1 MKNWKFICTIVMVA
15 AVLCGCERGQVDP
28 KDPRAAFVG
37 DYTYVS
43 TGEIDL
49 YLGSMPVG
57 NLPLD
62 DEGEF
67 TLVLGKASNEILMIE
82 ENDTA
87 VAVVSNNTIYLEPV
101 TQIESMAGI
110 DMEVIYDYGEATLIN
125 NQLDWQV
132 EVSVT
137 ATYQGAVLS
146 GSGPIEIVA
155 TKKSSS
161 PE

>member
-28 KDPRAAFVG
+28 RVAFVG
-37 DYTYVS
+37 DYSYVT
-43 TGEIDL
+43 TGEIEL
-49 YLGSMPVG
+49 YLGDVSAGKM
-57 NLPLD
+57 PLD
-62 DEGEF
+62 NEGEF
-67 TLVLGKASNEILMIE
+67 TFVLGKASNEILMID
-82 ENDTA
+82 ENDTT
-87 VAVVSNNTIYLEPV
+87 VAVVSNNTIYLEPM
-101 TQIESMAGI
+101 TQIESMGEV

-132 EVSVT
+132 EVSIK
-137 ATYQGAVLS
+137 ATYKGAVLS

-161 PE
+161 PV

>member
-28 KDPRAAFVG
+28 RVAFVG
-37 DYTYVS
+37 DYSYVL
-43 TGEIDL
+43 TGEIEL
-49 YLGSMPVG
+49 YMDSVPVG
-57 NLPLD
+57 EMPLD
-62 DEGEF
+62 HEGEF
-67 TLVLGKASNEILMIE
+67 TFVLGEASNEILMIE
-82 ENDTA
+82 KNDTTA
-87 VAVVSNNTIYLEPV
+87 GVVSNNTIYLEPV
-101 TQIESMAGI
+101 TQIESMGEV
-110 DMEVIYDYGEATLIN
+110 DMEVIYDYGEATLVN

-132 EVSVT
+132 DVSIK
-137 ATYQGAVLS
+137 ATYKGAVLS

>member
-28 KDPRAAFVG
+28 RVAFVG
-37 DYTYVS
+37 DYSYVL
-43 TGEIDL
+43 TGEIEL
-49 YLGSMPVG
+49 YMGDVSAGKM
-57 NLPLD
+57 PLD
-62 DEGEF
+62 HEGEF
-67 TLVLGKASNEILMIE
+67 TFVLGEASNEILMIE
-82 ENDTA
+82 KNDTS

-101 TQIESMAGI
+101 TQIESMGEV
-110 DMEVIYDYGEATLIN
+110 DMEVIYDYGEATLVN

-132 EVSVT
+132 EVSIK

>member
-1 MKNWKFICTIVMVA
+1 MRMKNWKFICTIVMVA

-28 KDPRAAFVG
+28 RVAFVG
-37 DYTYVS
+37 DYSYVS
-43 TGEIDL
+43 TGEIDI
-49 YLGSMPVG
+49 YLGVVPAG
-57 NLPLD
+57 KLPLD
-62 DEGEF
+62 YEGEF
-67 TLVLGKASNEILMIE
+67 TLELGKASNELLMIDG
-82 ENDTA
+82 NDTT

-101 TQIESMAGI
+101 TQIESMGGV
-110 DMEVIYDYGEATLIN
+110 DMEITYDYGEATLIN

-132 EVSVT
+132 DVSVT

-161 PE
+161 PV

>member
-28 KDPRAAFVG
+28 RVAFVG
-37 DYTYVS
+37 DYSYVS
-43 TGEIDL
+43 TGEIDI
-49 YLGSMPVG
+49 YMGAVPAG
-57 NLPLD
+57 KLPLD
-62 DEGEF
+62 NEGEF
-67 TLVLGKASNEILMIE
+67 TMVLGEASNEILMIE
-82 ENDTA
+82 ENDTT

-101 TQIESMAGI
+101 TVIESMAGV
-110 DMEVIYDYGEATLIN
+110 DMEITYDYGEATLIN

-132 EVSVT
+132 EVSIK

-161 PE
+161 PV

>member
-28 KDPRAAFVG
+28 RVAFVG
-37 DYTYVS
+37 DYSYVT

-49 YLGSMPVG
+49 YLDSVPAGKM
-57 NLPLD
+57 PLD
-62 DEGEF
+62 NEGEF
-67 TLVLGKASNEILMIE
+67 TFVLGEASNEILMIE
-82 ENDTA
+82 GNDTT

-101 TQIESMAGI
+101 KQTESMGGVDI
-110 DMEVIYDYGEATLIN
+110 EVIYDYGEATLVN
-125 NQLDWQV
+125 NQLDWQC
-132 EVSVT
+132 EVSVK
-137 ATYQGAVLS
+137 ATYLGSVLS

>member
-28 KDPRAAFVG
+28 RVAFVG
-37 DYTYVS
+37 DYSYVL
-43 TGEIDL
+43 TGEIEL
-49 YLGSMPVG
+49 YMDSVPVG
-57 NLPLD
+57 KMPLD
-62 DEGEF
+62 HEGEF
-67 TLVLGKASNEILMIE
+67 TFVLGEASDEILMIE
-82 ENDTA
+82 KNDTT
-87 VAVVSNNTIYLEPV
+87 VGVVSNNTIYLEPV
-101 TQIESMAGI
+101 TQIESMGEV
-110 DMEVIYDYGEATLIN
+110 DMEVIYDYGEATLVN

-132 EVSVT
+132 EVSIT

>member
-15 AVLCGCERGQVDP
+15 AVLCGCERSQVDP
-28 KDPRAAFVG
+28 RVAFVG
-37 DYTYVS
+37 DYSYVT

-49 YLGSMPVG
+49 YLDSVPVG
-57 NLPLD
+57 AMPLNNV
-62 DEGEF
+62 GEF
-67 TLVLGKASNEILMIE
+67 TFVLGEASNELLMIDG
-82 ENDTA
+82 NDTT

-101 TQIESMAGI
+101 TQIDSLAGV
-110 DMEVIYDYGEATLIN
+110 DMEIIYDYGEATLVN
-125 NQLDWQV
+125 NQLDWQC
-132 EVSVT
+132 EVSVK

>member
-28 KDPRAAFVG
+28 RVAFVG
-37 DYTYVS
+37 DYSYVS
-43 TGEIDL
+43 TGEIEL
-49 YLGSMPVG
+49 YMGGKPVG
-57 NLPLD
+57 ELPLD
-62 DEGEF
+62 NEGEF
-67 TLVLGKASNEILMIE
+67 TFVLGEASNEILMIE
-82 ENDTA
+82 ENDTT

-101 TQIESMAGI
+101 TQIDSLAGV
-110 DMEVIYDYGEATLIN
+110 DMEIIYDYGEATLVN
-125 NQLDWQV
+125 NQLDWQC
-132 EVSVT
+132 EVSVK

-161 PE
+161 PV